1 MSLRAFF
8 SSGLWNLPRW
18 KSTDFSTKVLL
29 VHACPKGRL
38 VVSKIGIFP
47 RIDFSIVVDH
57 LRLATT
63 HCYCFFFHLRTWTIS
78 HFREQYL
85 RKPSLCFFRSLLISH
100 REVTKLN
107 TISTQAW
114 CNLTTRRVLVLANSR
129 FVTWPLD
136 GKHAEITSGE
146 SSSFLEIARQLCLY
160 FFFENLGNFLEYN
173 VFKLRNTESWVLSNK
188 STLTPRR
195 HARFKIIQWLRG
207 VCSRLYREF
216 WFTID
221 FIIIAH
227 W

>member
-18 KSTDFSTKVLL
+18 KSTDFSTKVFL

-47 RIDFSIVVDH
+47 RIDFSIVMDH
-57 LRLATT
+57 LRLATP
-63 HCYCFFFHLRTWTIS
+63 HCYCFVLHLRAWTIS
-78 HFREQYL
+78 HFKEQYL
-85 RKPSLCFFRSLLISH
+85 RKLSLCFFCSL
-100 REVTKLN
+100 REVTN

-114 CNLTTRRVLVLANSR
+114 RNLTMRRVLVLGNSR

-136 GKHAEITSGE
+136 GKHTETTLGE
-146 SSSFLEIARQLCLY
+146 NSSFLEKARQLCLY

-173 VFKLRNTESWVLSNK
+173 VFKLRNTESRVLSNK
-188 STLTPRR
+188 ETLTQRH
-195 HARFKIIQWLRG
+195 HARFKIIQWLKSGFVRDCIG
-207 VCSRLYREF
+207 KF

-221 FIIIAH
+221 FIIIDH